1 MQEYRVPVPLVK
13 KLRRFIQ
20 DFAEANELVEGEE
33 SPDQF
38 LAEMLVDAMQK
49 FNLIEPS
56 GPTMDIVSLE
66 AMDGRQTVLIVDEA
80 AARVLTSVSIR
91 MQRNMINITDGN
103 TMKEYN
109 AQWQFY
115 QSSIARLRGG
125 DAGNGFD
132 KLAKDLKV
140 HLNCDGAWGEAPSE
154 LYDGYRSG
162 GTGFITVLA

>member
-13 KLRRFIQ
+13 KLRRFLQ
-20 DFAEANELVEGEE
+20 DYAEANELVEGEE

-38 LAEMLVDAMQK
+38 LAEMLVDAMNR
-49 FNLIEPS
+49 FNLIEPA
-56 GPTMDIVSLE
+56 GPSMDIESLS
-66 AMDGRQTVLIVDEA
+66 AMNGKQTVLVVDEA

-115 QSSIARLRGG
+115 QSSISRLRGG

-132 KLAKDLKV
+132 KMVKELKI
-140 HLNCDGAWGEAPSE
+140 HLNCEGAWGEAASE
-154 LYDGYRSG
+154 LYDGYRYG
-162 GTGFITVLA
+162 GTGYITVLA